1 MKYTAILK
9 ISHNFAQVS
18 ENSTDIYN
26 SDCIFHQF
34 CFPVK
39 RYGNKY
45 IVSSEFKWLA
55 HMISSSRLWTN
66 KVDLSEG
73 DQNDYT
79 LSCMRP
85 LFNFYNRG
93 GNAVRH
99 MLVAECPKQLV
110 PDLKTKSSCQDI
122 SRGIIYLS
130 LFIRIH
136 LS

>member
-1 MKYTAILK
+1 MFFI
-9 ISHNFAQVS
+9 
-18 ENSTDIYN
+18 
-26 SDCIFHQF
+26 
-34 CFPVK
+34 

-45 IVSSEFKWLA
+45 IISSEFKWLA
-55 HMISSSRLWTN
+55 HLISSSRLWTN

-99 MLVAECPKQLV
+99 MLVAECPKQLI
-110 PDLKTKSSCQDI
+110 PDGKINSPLQNGFKGNIMLGK
-122 SRGIIYLS
+122 
-130 LFIRIH
+130 
-136 LS
+136 